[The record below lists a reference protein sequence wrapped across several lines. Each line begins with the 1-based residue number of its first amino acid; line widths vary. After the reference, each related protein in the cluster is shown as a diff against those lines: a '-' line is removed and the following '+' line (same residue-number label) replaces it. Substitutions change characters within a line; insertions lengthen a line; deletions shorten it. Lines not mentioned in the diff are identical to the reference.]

1 MLLFENIL
9 DNSLGQDLSSDSSFK
24 MMDKG
29 CIIWLYLTTTL
40 AHYTLINI
48 KGKGFQIL
56 YHYFRIDEGTTR

>member
-29 CIIWLYLTTTL
+29 CIIWLYITTTL
-40 AHYTLINI
+40 RHYTLINI
-48 KGKGFQIL
+48 KGKGFQFYTIT
-56 YHYFRIDEGTTR
+56 FG